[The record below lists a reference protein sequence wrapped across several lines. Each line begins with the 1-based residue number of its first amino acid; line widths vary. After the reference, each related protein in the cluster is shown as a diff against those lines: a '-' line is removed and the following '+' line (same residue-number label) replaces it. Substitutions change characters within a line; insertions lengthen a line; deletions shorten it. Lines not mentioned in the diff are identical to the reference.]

1 MKTCGVSESRVAS
14 FDVFGTLLFRRISE
28 PGRRLALL
36 AGQGEAAAQWSR
48 RRIEAEHALAHS
60 KGPDLYSL
68 DEIYTQLGSSSPTP
82 QDEMDLEVRLCF
94 PVTEGWRL
102 LTSARQRGQQVI
114 FVSDMYLPGEFIRQL
129 LEKHGLWLAGDRL
142 YVSHEHGM
150 AKHGGLF
157 RKICQ
162 EMSLLPDQVQ
172 HIGDNLRSD
181 VLAPRRLGIRTAH
194 FRATEFTRYEQEWAR
209 NGGEGVADA
218 IRATRLQFP
227 GELASR
233 GQAVWETACGVAGPL
248 FISYVLWLEQQS
260 KELGIERLYF
270 ISRDGLIF
278 KKIFDSIFMGRP
290 HSPESRYL
298 HGSRQAWSGVRVAR
312 LTDEDIEWLTKPGT
326 SMTLTKFAQRCDL
339 AAEEIPVLPWA
350 KQPEKNEALSD
361 SCLIELKLF
370 LRSGLLRDRLQAAGR
385 ESCARASA
393 YLRQEGLGKGRYGL
407 VDLGWFGN
415 LQEYVQELVPENV
428 PIMGFYLDLRS
439 RPRIQQEGRAREYL
453 GVPLL
458 RGIDQSNSITLLEI
472 LAGSQE
478 GSVMGYREEKGVW
491 KSVRNARDDEQGP
504 EHWADLQHQAIIALA
519 GEILLQPG
527 GIQNIV
533 PSNEVNWKN
542 FCQFLKHPSFSEAE
556 AYGDISFV
564 SNQEG
569 GGGIILAPRVSLSE
583 GWGFFQRGFWKR
595 QISWPP
601 GMIARS
607 KGITRW
613 VLKTRYMLSQSVEI
627 LRSLARSREQLGDVT
642 LRPDRVR

>member
-1 MKTCGVSESRVAS
+1 MKTCGVPESRVAS
-14 FDVFGTLLFRRISE
+14 FDVFGTLLFRRIAE
-28 PGRRLALL
+28 PGRRHALL
-36 AGQGEAAAQWSR
+36 AGQSEAAAQWSL

-94 PVTEGWRL
+94 PVTEGRRL

-157 RKICQ
+157 VKIC
-162 EMSLLPDQVQ
+162 EELSLTPDQVQ

-181 VLAPRRLGIRTAH
+181 VLAPRRLGIRAAH

-209 NGGEGVADA
+209 SGAEGVADA

-227 GELASR
+227 EELDDR

-248 FISYVLWLEQQS
+248 FISYVLWLEQQA
-260 KELGIERLYF
+260 KELGIQRLYF

-290 HSPESRYL
+290 TSPESRYL

-326 SMTLTKFAQRCDL
+326 SLTLAKFAQRCDL
-339 AAEEIPVLPWA
+339 AVEEIPALAWA
-350 KQPEKNEALSD
+350 KRPEKNEAFSD
-361 SCLIELKLF
+361 SCLTELRLF

-439 RPRIQQEGRAREYL
+439 RPRIQQDGRARAYI
-453 GVPLL
+453 GFPLL
-458 RGIDQSNSITLLEI
+458 RGIDQANSITLLEI

-478 GSVMGYREEKGVW
+478 GSVMGYREEKGLW
-491 KSVRNARDDEQGP
+491 KSVRNVRDDEQGP
-504 EHWADLQHQAIIALA
+504 ERWADLQHQAIIALA

-527 GIQNIV
+527 GIQSIV

-569 GGGIILAPRVSLSE
+569 GRGIILAPRVSLSE

-627 LRSLARSREQLGDVT
+627 LRSLARSREQFGDVT
-642 LRPDRVR
+642 LRPVRVR

>member
-1 MKTCGVSESRVAS
+1 
-14 FDVFGTLLFRRISE
+14 
-28 PGRRLALL
+28 LL
-36 AGQGEAAAQWSR
+36 AGQSEAAAQWSL

-94 PVTEGWRL
+94 PVTEGRRL

-157 RKICQ
+157 VKIC
-162 EMSLLPDQVQ
+162 EELSLTPDQVQ

-181 VLAPRRLGIRTAH
+181 VLAPRRLGIRAAH

-209 NGGEGVADA
+209 SGAEGVADA

-227 GELASR
+227 EELDDR

-248 FISYVLWLEQQS
+248 FISYVLWLEQQA
-260 KELGIERLYF
+260 KELGIQRLYF

-290 HSPESRYL
+290 TSPESRYL

-326 SMTLTKFAQRCDL
+326 SLTLAKFAQRCDL
-339 AAEEIPVLPWA
+339 AVEEIPALAWA
-350 KQPEKNEALSD
+350 KRPEKNEAFSD
-361 SCLIELKLF
+361 SCLTELRLF

-439 RPRIQQEGRAREYL
+439 RPRIQQDGRARAYI
-453 GVPLL
+453 GFPLL
-458 RGIDQSNSITLLEI
+458 RGIDQANSITLLEI

-478 GSVMGYREEKGVW
+478 GSVMGYREEKGLW
-491 KSVRNARDDEQGP
+491 KSVRNVRDDEQGP
-504 EHWADLQHQAIIALA
+504 ERWADLQHQAIIALA

-527 GIQNIV
+527 GIQSIV

-569 GGGIILAPRVSLSE
+569 GRGIILAPRVSLSE

-627 LRSLARSREQLGDVT
+627 LRSLARSREQFGDVT
-642 LRPDRVR
+642 LRPVRVR

>member
-1 MKTCGVSESRVAS
+1 
-14 FDVFGTLLFRRISE
+14 
-28 PGRRLALL
+28 
-36 AGQGEAAAQWSR
+36 
-48 RRIEAEHALAHS
+48 
-60 KGPDLYSL
+60 L

-82 QDEMDLEVRLCF
+82 QDEMNLEERLCF
-94 PVTEGWRL
+94 TVTEGRRL

-129 LEKHGLWLAGDRL
+129 LEKHRLWLAGDRL

-157 RKICQ
+157 GKIC
-162 EMSLLPDQVQ
+162 EELSLTPDQVQ

-209 NGGEGVADA
+209 SGGEGVADA

-227 GELASR
+227 EELDDR

-248 FISYVLWLEQQS
+248 FISYVLWLEQQA
-260 KELGIERLYF
+260 KELGIQRLYF

-278 KKIFDSIFMGRP
+278 KKIFDSFFMGRP
-290 HSPESRYL
+290 TSPESRYL

-326 SMTLTKFAQRCDL
+326 SVTLAKFAQRCDL
-339 AAEEIPVLPWA
+339 AVEEMTALPWA
-350 KQPEKNEALSD
+350 KRPDKDESLSG
-361 SCLIELKLF
+361 SSLAEFRLF

-393 YLRQEGLGKGRYGL
+393 YLRQEGLGMGRYGL

-439 RPRIQQEGRAREYL
+439 RPRIQQEGRARAYL
-453 GVPLL
+453 GFPLL
-458 RGIDQSNSITLLEI
+458 RGLDQSNSITLLEI
-472 LAGSQE
+472 LAASPE
-478 GSVMGYREEKGVW
+478 GSVMGYREEKGAW
-491 KSVRNARDDEQGP
+491 ESVRNTRDDEQGP

-527 GIQNIV
+527 EIQNIV

-542 FCQFLKHPSFSEAE
+542 FCQFLRHPSFLEAD

-583 GWGFFQRGFWKR
+583 SWVFFQKGFWKR

-613 VLKTRYMLSQSVEI
+613 VLKTRYMMSQSVEI
-627 LRSLARSREQLGDVT
+627 LRSLARSREQFGDVT

>member
-1 MKTCGVSESRVAS
+1 MKNCGVSESRVAS
-14 FDVFGTLLFRRISE
+14 FDVFGTLLFRRISD

-36 AGQGEAAAQWSR
+36 AGQGEAATRWSR

-60 KGPDLYSL
+60 KGSDLYSL

-82 QDEMDLEVRLCF
+82 QDEMNLEERLCF
-94 PVTEGWRL
+94 TVTEGRRL

-129 LEKHGLWLAGDRL
+129 LEKHRLWLAGDRL

-157 RKICQ
+157 GKIC
-162 EMSLLPDQVQ
+162 EELSLTPDQVQ

-209 NGGEGVADA
+209 SGGEGVADA

-227 GELASR
+227 EELDDR

-248 FISYVLWLEQQS
+248 FISYVLWLEQQA
-260 KELGIERLYF
+260 KELGIQRLYF

-278 KKIFDSIFMGRP
+278 KKIFDSFFMGRP
-290 HSPESRYL
+290 TSPESRYL

-326 SMTLTKFAQRCDL
+326 SVTLAKFAQRCDL
-339 AAEEIPVLPWA
+339 AVEEMTALPWA
-350 KQPEKNEALSD
+350 KRPDKDESLSG
-361 SCLIELKLF
+361 SSLAEFRLF

-393 YLRQEGLGKGRYGL
+393 YLRQEGLGMGRYGL

-439 RPRIQQEGRAREYL
+439 RPRIQQEGRARAYL
-453 GVPLL
+453 GFPLL
-458 RGIDQSNSITLLEI
+458 RGLDQSNSITLLEI
-472 LAGSQE
+472 LAASPE
-478 GSVMGYREEKGVW
+478 GSVMGYREEKGAW
-491 KSVRNARDDEQGP
+491 ESVRNTRDDEQGP

-527 GIQNIV
+527 EIQNIV

-542 FCQFLKHPSFSEAE
+542 FCQFLRHPSFLEAD

-583 GWGFFQRGFWKR
+583 SWVFFQKGFWKR

-613 VLKTRYMLSQSVEI
+613 VLKTRYMMSQSVEI
-627 LRSLARSREQLGDVT
+627 LRSLARSREQFGDVT

>member
-1 MKTCGVSESRVAS
+1 M
-14 FDVFGTLLFRRISE
+14 
-28 PGRRLALL
+28 
-36 AGQGEAAAQWSR
+36 AA
-48 RRIEAEHALAHS
+48 
-60 KGPDLYSL
+60 
-68 DEIYTQLGSSSPTP
+68 
-82 QDEMDLEVRLCF
+82 
-94 PVTEGWRL
+94 
-102 LTSARQRGQQVI
+102 
-114 FVSDMYLPGEFIRQL
+114 
-129 LEKHGLWLAGDRL
+129 
-142 YVSHEHGM
+142 
-150 AKHGGLF
+150 
-157 RKICQ
+157 
-162 EMSLLPDQVQ
+162 
-172 HIGDNLRSD
+172 
-181 VLAPRRLGIRTAH
+181 
-194 FRATEFTRYEQEWAR
+194 
-209 NGGEGVADA
+209 
-218 IRATRLQFP
+218 
-227 GELASR
+227 
-233 GQAVWETACGVAGPL
+233 
-248 FISYVLWLEQQS
+248 
-260 KELGIERLYF
+260 
-270 ISRDGLIF
+270 
-278 KKIFDSIFMGRP
+278 
-290 HSPESRYL
+290 
-298 HGSRQAWSGVRVAR
+298 
-312 LTDEDIEWLTKPGT
+312 
-326 SMTLTKFAQRCDL
+326 
-339 AAEEIPVLPWA
+339 LPWA
-350 KQPEKNEALSD
+350 KRPEKDESLSG
-361 SCLIELKLF
+361 SSLAELRLF

-385 ESCARASA
+385 ESCSRASA
-393 YLRQEGLGKGRYGL
+393 YLRQEGLGMGRYGL

-439 RPRIQQEGRAREYL
+439 RPRIQQDGRARAYI
-453 GVPLL
+453 GFPLL
-458 RGIDQSNSITLLEI
+458 RGIDQANSITLLEI

-491 KSVRNARDDEQGP
+491 KSVRNVRDDEQGP
-504 EHWADLQHQAIIALA
+504 EHWADLQHQAIVALA

-542 FCQFLKHPSFSEAE
+542 FCRFLKHPSFSEAE

>member
-1 MKTCGVSESRVAS
+1 MKTCGVSGSRVAS
-14 FDVFGTLLFRRISE
+14 FDVFGTLLFRRIAE

-36 AGQGEAAAQWSR
+36 AGKGEAATRWSR
-48 RRIEAEHALAHS
+48 CRIEAEHALARL

-68 DEIYTQLGSSSPTP
+68 DEIYTQLGSSTPSP
-82 QDEMDLEVRLCF
+82 QDEMDMEEKLCF
-94 PVTEGWRL
+94 PVTEGRRL

-114 FVSDMYLPGEFIRQL
+114 FVSDMYLPGEFIRKL

-162 EMSLLPDQVQ
+162 EMSLAPDQVH

-181 VLAPRRLGIRTAH
+181 MLAPRRLGIRTAH

-233 GQAVWETACGVAGPL
+233 GQTVWDTACGVAGPL
-248 FISYVLWLEQQS
+248 FISYVLWLEQQA
-260 KELGIERLYF
+260 KELGIQRLYF

-278 KKIFDSIFMGRP
+278 KKIFDCIFMGHP
-290 HSPESRYL
+290 NSPESRYL

-312 LTDEDIEWLTKPGT
+312 LTNEDIEWLTKPGT
-326 SMTLTKFAQRCDL
+326 GLTLTKFAQRCDL
-339 AAEEIPVLPWA
+339 AVEEIPALPWA
-350 KQPEKNEALSD
+350 KRPEKDEWLSD
-361 SCLIELKLF
+361 NCLTELRLF
-370 LRSGLLRDRLQAAGR
+370 LRSGLLRDRLQTAGR
-385 ESCARASA
+385 ESCVRAAA
-393 YLRQEGLGKGRYGL
+393 YLRQEGLGRDRYGL

-453 GVPLL
+453 GVPLH

-478 GSVMGYREEKGVW
+478 GSVMGYRKEKGAW
-491 KSVRNARDDEQGP
+491 KSVRNARGDDQGP
-504 EHWADLQHQAIIALA
+504 EHWADLQHQAILMLA
-519 GEILLQPG
+519 SEILLQPG

-556 AYGDISFV
+556 AYGEISFV

-569 GGGIILAPRVSLSE
+569 GGGIILAPRVSLAE
-583 GWGFFQRGFWKR
+583 GWDFFQRGFWKR

-607 KGITRW
+607 KGITRGL
-613 VLKTRYMLSQSVEI
+613 LKSRYMLTQSVDF
-627 LRSLARSREQLGDVT
+627 LRSLACSRE
-642 LRPDRVR
+642 

>member
-1 MKTCGVSESRVAS
+1 
-14 FDVFGTLLFRRISE
+14 
-28 PGRRLALL
+28 LA
-36 AGQGEAAAQWSR
+36 Q
-48 RRIEAEHALAHS
+48 S
-60 KGPDLYSL
+60 KGSDLYSL

-82 QDEMDLEVRLCF
+82 QDEMDLEERLCF
-94 PVTEGWRL
+94 TVTEGRRL

-129 LEKHGLWLAGDRL
+129 LEKHRLWLAGDRL

-157 RKICQ
+157 GKIC
-162 EMSLLPDQVQ
+162 EELSLTPDQVQ

-209 NGGEGVADA
+209 SGGEGVADA

-227 GELASR
+227 EELDDR

-248 FISYVLWLEQQS
+248 FISYVLWLEQQA
-260 KELGIERLYF
+260 KELGIQRLYF

-290 HSPESRYL
+290 TSPESRYL

-326 SMTLTKFAQRCDL
+326 SVTLAKFAQRCDL
-339 AAEEIPVLPWA
+339 AVEEMTALPWA
-350 KQPEKNEALSD
+350 KRPDKDESLSG
-361 SCLIELKLF
+361 SSLAEFRLF

-393 YLRQEGLGKGRYGL
+393 YLRQEGLGMGRYGL

-439 RPRIQQEGRAREYL
+439 RPRIQQEGRARAYL
-453 GVPLL
+453 GFPLL
-458 RGIDQSNSITLLEI
+458 RGLDQSNSITLLEI
-472 LAGSQE
+472 LAASPE
-478 GSVMGYREEKGVW
+478 GSVMGYREEKGAW
-491 KSVRNARDDEQGP
+491 ESVRNTRDDEQGP

-527 GIQNIV
+527 VIQNIV

-542 FCQFLKHPSFSEAE
+542 FCQFLRHPSFLEAD

-583 GWGFFQRGFWKR
+583 SWVFFQKGFWKR

-613 VLKTRYMLSQSVEI
+613 VLKTRYMMSQSVEI
-627 LRSLARSREQLGDVT
+627 LRSLARSREQFGDVT
-642 LRPDRVR
+642 

>member
-1 MKTCGVSESRVAS
+1 
-14 FDVFGTLLFRRISE
+14 
-28 PGRRLALL
+28 
-36 AGQGEAAAQWSR
+36 
-48 RRIEAEHALAHS
+48 
-60 KGPDLYSL
+60 
-68 DEIYTQLGSSSPTP
+68 
-82 QDEMDLEVRLCF
+82 
-94 PVTEGWRL
+94 
-102 LTSARQRGQQVI
+102 
-114 FVSDMYLPGEFIRQL
+114 
-129 LEKHGLWLAGDRL
+129 
-142 YVSHEHGM
+142 M

-157 RKICQ
+157 GKIC
-162 EMSLLPDQVQ
+162 EELSLTPDQVQ

-290 HSPESRYL
+290 NSPESRYL

>member
-36 AGQGEAAAQWSR
+36 AGQGEAAVQWSR

-60 KGPDLYSL
+60 KGADLYSL

-82 QDEMDLEVRLCF
+82 QDEMDLEERLCF
-94 PVTEGWRL
+94 PVTKGRRL

-157 RKICQ
+157 GKIC
-162 EMSLLPDQVQ
+162 EELSLTPDQVQ

-218 IRATRLQFP
+218 IRATRLQFSE
-227 GELASR
+227 ELDDR

-248 FISYVLWLEQQS
+248 FISYVLWLEQQA
-260 KELGIERLYF
+260 KELGIQRLYF

-278 KKIFDSIFMGRP
+278 KKIFDSIFMGRLN
-290 HSPESRYL
+290 SPESRYL

-326 SMTLTKFAQRCDL
+326 SVTLAKFAQRCDL
-339 AAEEIPVLPWA
+339 AVHEMAALPWA
-350 KQPEKNEALSD
+350 KRPEKDESLSG
-361 SCLIELKLF
+361 SSLAELRLF

-385 ESCARASA
+385 ESCSRASA
-393 YLRQEGLGKGRYGL
+393 YLRQEGLGMGRYGL

-439 RPRIQQEGRAREYL
+439 RPRIQQEGRARAYI
-453 GVPLL
+453 GFPLL
-458 RGIDQSNSITLLEI
+458 RGIDQANSITLLEI

-491 KSVRNARDDEQGP
+491 KSVRNVRDDEQGP
-504 EHWADLQHQAIIALA
+504 EHWADLQHHAIIALA

-527 GIQNIV
+527 GIQSIV

-607 KGITRW
+607 NGITRW

-627 LRSLARSREQLGDVT
+627 LRSLARSREQFGDVT
-642 LRPDRVR
+642 LRPVRVR

>member
-1 MKTCGVSESRVAS
+1 MKNCGVSESRVAS
-14 FDVFGTLLFRRISE
+14 FDVFGTLLFRRISD

-36 AGQGEAAAQWSR
+36 AGQGEAATRWSR
-48 RRIEAEHALAHS
+48 RRIEAEHALAQS
-60 KGPDLYSL
+60 KGSDLYSL

-82 QDEMDLEVRLCF
+82 QDEMDLEERLCF
-94 PVTEGWRL
+94 TVTEGRRL

-129 LEKHGLWLAGDRL
+129 LEKHRLWLAGDRL

-157 RKICQ
+157 GKIC
-162 EMSLLPDQVQ
+162 EELSLTPDQVQ

-209 NGGEGVADA
+209 SGGEGVADA

-227 GELASR
+227 EELDDR

-248 FISYVLWLEQQS
+248 FISYVLWLEQQA
-260 KELGIERLYF
+260 KELGIQRLYF

-290 HSPESRYL
+290 TSPESRYL

-326 SMTLTKFAQRCDL
+326 SVTLAKFAQRCDL
-339 AAEEIPVLPWA
+339 AVEEMTALPWA
-350 KQPEKNEALSD
+350 KRPDKDESLSG
-361 SCLIELKLF
+361 SSLAEFRLF

-393 YLRQEGLGKGRYGL
+393 YLRQEGLGMGRYGL

-439 RPRIQQEGRAREYL
+439 RPRIQQEGRARAYL
-453 GVPLL
+453 GFPLL
-458 RGIDQSNSITLLEI
+458 RGLDQSNSITLLEI
-472 LAGSQE
+472 LAASPE
-478 GSVMGYREEKGVW
+478 GSVMGYREEKGAW
-491 KSVRNARDDEQGP
+491 ESVRNTRDDEQGP

-527 GIQNIV
+527 VIQNIV

-542 FCQFLKHPSFSEAE
+542 FCQFLRHPSFLEAD

-583 GWGFFQRGFWKR
+583 SWVFFQKGFWKR

-613 VLKTRYMLSQSVEI
+613 VLKTRYMMSQSVEI
-627 LRSLARSREQLGDVT
+627 LRSLARSREQFGDVT
-642 LRPDRVR
+642 